1 MHRAFFS
8 FRVIV
13 RDSERMRLRVL
24 QFIKDLSILVGA
36 FREQIVLS
44 RRDRSSRLPH
54 ACANRTE
61 RYERETNFVNFA
73 NFERLGASGHGLS
86 APFPAGADRRAW
98 IVTSSWPPLPRF
110 TNDNF
115 KRPSGWD
122 ITCRA
127 DELEPIS

>member
-86 APFPAGADRRAW
+86 APFPAGADRRGP
-98 IVTSSWPPLPRF
+98 VVPFNSPPPPRVLKNRLQSS
-110 TNDNF
+110 
-115 KRPSGWD
+115 S
-122 ITCRA
+122 C
-127 DELEPIS
+127 